1 MLRNVRRNEGTRKF
15 NRRHFE
21 SENDIMYYDGY
32 TDDTVPSVRCDQYN
46 PMIVGEREELYKDIM
61 RSINKKQSSPK
72 YHDDMCVIEGKY
84 VSVESGVE
92 YDYFSTDDFTSVKL
106 VCVLLDNETD
116 AYDNTIET
124 FYKDLVINYYDFMDS
139 YGIESDIEDYIM
151 EELHRY
157 MESILHENDNKHKE
171 ENKTTRDLKRS
182 RRYYESLSNSDVE
195 RIMDTLREQNT
206 SNKLD
211 SGNFRWSEA
220 LNLFQKLLDEEAKGY
235 PYNSDLTVFNKFKK
249 AGYSSA
255 RDLISDIAGAVDRR
269 LRELTQVKKDLEELK
284 QIAISFDLKPGH
296 N

>member
-1 MLRNVRRNEGTRKF
+1 MLRHIRRNEGIRKI
-15 NRRHFE
+15 NHRHFE
-21 SENDIMYYDGY
+21 SE
-32 TDDTVPSVRCDQYN
+32 R
-46 PMIVGEREELYKDIM
+46 
-61 RSINKKQSSPK
+61 
-72 YHDDMCVIEGKY
+72 
-84 VSVESGVE
+84 
-92 YDYFSTDDFTSVKL
+92 TS
-106 VCVLLDNETD
+106 C
-116 AYDNTIET
+116 
-124 FYKDLVINYYDFMDS
+124 
-139 YGIESDIEDYIM
+139 
-151 EELHRY
+151 
-157 MESILHENDNKHKE
+157 
-171 ENKTTRDLKRS
+171 S

-235 PYNSDLTVFNKFKK
+235 PYNSDLNVFNKFKR

-284 QIAISFDLKPGH
+284 QIARSFDLKPGH